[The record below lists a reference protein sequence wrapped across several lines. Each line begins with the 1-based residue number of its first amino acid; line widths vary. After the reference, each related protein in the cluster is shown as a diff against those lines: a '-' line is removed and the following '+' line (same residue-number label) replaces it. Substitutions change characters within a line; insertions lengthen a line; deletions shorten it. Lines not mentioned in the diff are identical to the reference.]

1 MLHKSNMNY
10 NEVSIERIL
19 LLEQIIGSILVFILC
34 RELFRFNKFI
44 SLIIVILVN
53 KYFNN
58 QALQK

>member
-1 MLHKSNMNY
+1 MDY

-19 LLEQIIGSILVFILC
+19 LLEEILGSILIFILC
-34 RELFRFNKFI
+34 RELCRFNAII
-44 SLIIVILVN
+44 SFIIVIIVN

>member
-1 MLHKSNMNY
+1 MLHKSNMDY

-19 LLEQIIGSILVFILC
+19 LLEQIIGSILIFILC
-34 RELFRFNKFI
+34 RELCRFNAII